1 MEGGEEVGLWRS
13 RRWRFGVDLRW
24 GEEPSVLLRLYL
36 YLLFYSKDMRSMPHF
51 YVDGE
56 IGRMITVP
64 RLFLHSATRIT
75 FLLVCDWKGAY
86 LVSLFLFVV
95 VKTDR

>member
-24 GEEPSVLLRLYL
+24 EEEPSVVLRLHL
-36 YLLFYSKDMRSMPHF
+36 YLLFYSKGMQIMSHF

-75 FLLVCDWKGAY
+75 FLLAATGRERI
-86 LVSLFLFVV
+86 S
-95 VKTDR
+95 

>member
-1 MEGGEEVGLWRS
+1 MWRS
-13 RRWRFGVDLRW
+13 GRWRFGVDWRW
-24 GEEPSVLLRLYL
+24 EEDASVLLRLYL

-56 IGRMITVP
+56 IGKMMTIP
-64 RLFLHSATRIT
+64 RLFFHSTARIT
-75 FLLVCDWKGAY
+75 LLLVCDWKRVY

-95 VKTDR
+95 FKTDR